1 MRYLIVIILLVT
13 TIVFAGCVSENN
25 NTVTIP
31 TPTPTSSTISI
42 EQTTLSNDPVIG
54 TWEEDNESGSILI
67 FKPDGT
73 ILGYRKNYSLLE
85 ANWTNIG
92 QNQYNLTY
100 TADSPVYS
108 LVYLPQKDK
117 ITLYFSKDIVASLH
131 RVNENKKTEAV
142 NISDDEYAVYSSF
155 IAQNFN
161 NESKIIILRTIGE
174 SDVANNAAKYIS
186 NEKSQILLNETY
198 DNFKVRNRDGGIL
211 AYIKLPAKVQ
221 LVDNEDLNQIFSDSG
236 DLRKQ
241 WENFY
246 SCFPDAQGITSVS
259 RVGFSGDKSQAVLY
273 SSTMRGY
280 LWGSGDLFVFSK
292 INGNWTISETRRIW
306 IS

>member
-1 MRYLIVIILLVT
+1 VT

-221 LVDNEDLNQIFSDSG
+221 LVQYFS
-236 DLRKQ
+236 
-241 WENFY
+241 NF
-246 SCFPDAQGITSVS
+246 
-259 RVGFSGDKSQAVLY
+259 
-273 SSTMRGY
+273 SSM
-280 LWGSGDLFVFSK
+280 K
-292 INGNWTISETRRIW
+292 IG
-306 IS
+306 